1 MDDVKQAFIEAE
13 EEILDPDSLELEQ
26 FDERIAN
33 AYMKQVLLLQAK
45 IVSIYDISQ
54 SEIERIQK
62 IRDELLAKNEERLE
76 KYKNKLELYMWKL
89 RNSSGDKTK
98 SYEGFY
104 GKMGFRKL
112 PDKVVIINEEELIR
126 ELEYKLSSE
135 ELRVVYPEKTI
146 RTLSKSSLKTLMK
159 ETKVIDEPKPKPEPK
174 KNDKI
179 VAKRTYNSKIKN

>member
-62 IRDELLAKNEERLE
+62 IRDELLAKMKSVLKNTRTNWNSICGSYAIRLAI
-76 KYKNKLELYMWKL
+76 KLNHMKDSMVRWDLE
-89 RNSSGDKTK
+89 NCQ
-98 SYEGFY
+98 
-104 GKMGFRKL
+104 
-112 PDKVVIINEEELIR
+112 IR
-126 ELEYKLSSE
+126 L
-135 ELRVVYPEKTI
+135 
-146 RTLSKSSLKTLMK
+146 
-159 ETKVIDEPKPKPEPK
+159 
-174 KNDKI
+174 
-179 VAKRTYNSKIKN
+179 